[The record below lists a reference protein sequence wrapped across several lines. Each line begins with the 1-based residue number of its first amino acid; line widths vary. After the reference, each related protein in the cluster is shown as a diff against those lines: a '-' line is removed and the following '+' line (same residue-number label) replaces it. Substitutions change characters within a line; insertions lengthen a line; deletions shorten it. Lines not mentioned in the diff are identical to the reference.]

1 MDFNVIW
8 PRIQRAVK
16 LEEGV
21 YEEIGNDDDATIQAM
36 VVVAIAA
43 LISGL
48 GTLIG
53 PGRFRVGGWILGAIL
68 AATIGLAIG
77 AGIIFL
83 ISRLFKAQGGF
94 IQLFRSLGYAYA
106 PAALG
111 IIPIIGGIVGGVW
124 SVVLAIR
131 AVKETQSVSQGA
143 AVAIVLI
150 PVAIVLL
157 LSFLAFAA
165 MLAMLGFAAA
175 NS

>member
-16 LEEGV
+16 LEDGV
-21 YEEIGNDDDATIQAM
+21 YEEIGNDDSATIQAM

-53 PGRFRVGGWILGAIL
+53 PGRFGIGGWIFGAIL
-68 AATIGLAIG
+68 SATLGLAIG
-77 AGIIFL
+77 TGILFIV
-83 ISRLFKAQGGF
+83 SRLFKAQGGF
-94 IQLFRSLGYAYA
+94 IELFRALGYAYA
-106 PAALG
+106 PSALG
-111 IIPIIGGIVGGVW
+111 IIPIIGGLVGGIW
-124 SVVLAIR
+124 SIICAIK

-150 PVAIVLL
+150 PVAIVLAIVMI
-157 LSFLAFAA
+157 FAFVIGMAL
-165 MLAMLGFAAA
+165 MGIAA

>member
-21 YEEIGNDDDATIQAM
+21 YEEIGNDDSATVQAM
-36 VVVAIAA
+36 VVVGIAA

-53 PGRFRVGGWILGAIL
+53 PGRFSIGGWIFGAIL
-68 AATIGLAIG
+68 SATIGLAIG
-77 AGIIFL
+77 AGILFV
-83 ISRLFKAQGGF
+83 ISRLFKAQGGY

-106 PAALG
+106 PTALG
-111 IIPIIGGIVGGVW
+111 IIPVVGGLVGGIW
-124 SVVLAIR
+124 SVILAIR

-143 AVAIVLI
+143 AIAIVLI
-150 PVAIVLL
+150 PVAILVILA
-157 LSFLAFAA
+157 FLAFAA
-165 MLAMLGFAAA
+165 VLAMLGFAAA